1 MEFVHL
7 ILRESKYV
15 FQGKSIVCVSEK
27 ELKFCSYSHVGRAY
41 VQVTQYSGIFFL
53 WVQKLC
59 YCHLRSLWFLSATE
73 ICCMSPLFSKAFS
86 FFFCTRPEMHQFGR
100 KNEKGKKDPLH
111 LFPIIHFFESRMFL
125 GKTHQNTVLSA
136 LCVGSFNQLL
146 WLSSLSLFQ
155 RLGLVLL
162 KYFGFLIYLM
172 FLFMNQH

>member
-1 MEFVHL
+1 M
-7 ILRESKYV
+7 
-15 FQGKSIVCVSEK
+15 
-27 ELKFCSYSHVGRAY
+27 
-41 VQVTQYSGIFFL
+41 
-53 WVQKLC
+53 
-59 YCHLRSLWFLSATE
+59 
-73 ICCMSPLFSKAFS
+73 FSKAKALSVYQKRSWNFVLTVMLVEPMCKWLS
-86 FFFCTRPEMHQFGR
+86 ILEYFFYEFKNYATAIWDPCGFCLPQKSAACLHYFQKPLVFFFCTRPEMHQFGR
-100 KNEKGKKDPLH
+100 KNEKGKKNPLH

-125 GKTHQNTVLSA
+125 GKNHQNTVLSA